1 MQIEE
6 SYIGADEFCR
16 VVKQIPQT
24 VLRHELPVIQG
35 LGFDLIT
42 HPPLRAI
49 DGLFRVSYVMHRGLG
64 CRASS
69 R

>member
-16 VVKQIPQT
+16 VVKQSPQT
-24 VLRHELPVIQG
+24 VLRHELTVLQG

-49 DGLFRVSYVMHRGLG
+49 DGLFRVRYLTQGT
-64 CRASS
+64 C
-69 R
+69 